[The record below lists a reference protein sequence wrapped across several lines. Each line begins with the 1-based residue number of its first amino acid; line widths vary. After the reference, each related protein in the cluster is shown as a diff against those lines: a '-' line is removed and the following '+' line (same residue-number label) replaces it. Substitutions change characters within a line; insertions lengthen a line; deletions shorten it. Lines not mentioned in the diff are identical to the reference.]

1 MIRRP
6 PRSTRTDTLFPY
18 TTLFQSVD
26 GAGRR
31 RLRHVRAADAKAPGG
46 DRRQGAL
53 TLRHPVGIWQ
63 TLEAV
68 ARQCVDA
75 GDLAG
80 DLDPAP
86 YIRVV
91 GLPGE
96 NELPGHQAV
105 TIRTARNDGTF
116 KGSKPR
122 LEGRQR
128 LTRQAPG
135 QAPGAQEIGSASCRE
150 RVWQDV

>member
-1 MIRRP
+1 MYFVVCFVFFFFKQKTAYEMRISDWSSDVSLP
-6 PRSTRTDTLFPY
+6 IY
-18 TTLFQSVD
+18 
-26 GAGRR
+26 
-31 RLRHVRAADAKAPGG
+31 VRAADAKAPGG

-53 TLRHPVGIWQ
+53 TLRHPVGIRQ
-63 TLEAV
+63 PLEAV

-80 DLDPAP
+80 DLDQAP
-86 YIRVV
+86 YLRVV

-105 TIRTARNDGTF
+105 TIRPARNDGTF
-116 KGSKPR
+116 KRLTHR

-128 LTRQAPG
+128 LHRQDH
-135 QAPGAQEIGSASCRE
+135 R
-150 RVWQDV
+150 